1 MKFWSIFFA
10 LTVRSTVP
18 LSLHP
23 PRRTL
28 RAVPARARICF
39 QKKQRLVFLQKNRHF
54 LKIRTNY
61 SIFPCVM
68 SFPLFLSK
76 SIKSLPV
83 KSNF

>member
-39 QKKQRLVFLQKNRHF
+39 KKNSGLSFYRK
-54 LKIRTNY
+54 TA
-61 SIFPCVM
+61 IF
-68 SFPLFLSK
+68 FENQDKLFNFSVRNEFSALS
-76 SIKSLPV
+76 V
-83 KSNF
+83 KKH

>member
-54 LKIRTNY
+54 FENQDK
-61 SIFPCVM
+61 
-68 SFPLFLSK
+68 LFNFSVRNEFSALS
-76 SIKSLPV
+76 V
-83 KSNF
+83 KKH